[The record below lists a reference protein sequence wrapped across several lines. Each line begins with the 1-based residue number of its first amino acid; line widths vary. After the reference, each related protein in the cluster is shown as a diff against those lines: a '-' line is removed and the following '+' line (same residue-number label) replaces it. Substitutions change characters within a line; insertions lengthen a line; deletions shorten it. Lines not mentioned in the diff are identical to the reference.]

1 MMLRSCCVIVAATI
15 LVSPT
20 ARGSFVTSWNNEFAG
35 ISFAPGK
42 AREVVL
48 ETECSK
54 MALSIEDHHGDVSL
68 RVTYLSVRRAERASR
83 AKRLNDPWAH
93 QVEGQIADLK
103 KRIPILQRLIAECDR
118 LAGDLEQEVR
128 NEEDRVK
135 IYDPAHS
142 AYSTYAKATS
152 SRRDN
157 LRRSADELT
166 ANLAKAEEALRELG
180 ESTLDT

>member
-1 MMLRSCCVIVAATI
+1 MLRSCCFIVAATI

-20 ARGSFVTSWNNEFAG
+20 ARRSFVTSWTNEFAG
-35 ISFAPGK
+35 ISFAPGM
-42 AREVVL
+42 AWEVVL

-83 AKRLNDPWAH
+83 AKRLNDTWAH

-103 KRIPILQRLIAECDR
+103 SRIPILQRLIAECDR

-128 NEEDRVK
+128 NEENRVK
-135 IYDPAHS
+135 IHDPADI
-142 AYSTYAKATS
+142 AYSTYAKAAA

-157 LRRSADELT
+157 LRHSADELRAHLT
-166 ANLAKAEEALRELG
+166 KAEKALREFG
-180 ESTLDT
+180 ESTLNA

>member
-1 MMLRSCCVIVAATI
+1 MLRSCCVIVAATI

-83 AKRLNDPWAH
+83 AKRLNDTWAH

-103 KRIPILQRLIAECDR
+103 RRIPILKCLIA
-118 LAGDLEQEVR
+118 DLDQGVR

-142 AYSTYAKATS
+142 AYSIYARAMA

-157 LRRSADELT
+157 LRRSANELRVHLSRGAT
-166 ANLAKAEEALRELG
+166 PAIHPSRGA
-180 ESTLDT
+180 